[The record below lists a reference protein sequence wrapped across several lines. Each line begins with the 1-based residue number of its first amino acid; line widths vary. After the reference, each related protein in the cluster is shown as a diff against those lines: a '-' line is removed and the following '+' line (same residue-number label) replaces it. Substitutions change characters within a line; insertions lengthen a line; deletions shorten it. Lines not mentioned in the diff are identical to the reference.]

1 MLTLYQ
7 IQLIFTSKF
16 YVYSQYSQL
25 LFVVYFI
32 LNFSAEDAR
41 SILAI
46 PIIDGW
52 CCYLLLLFPKT
63 TNNLGLL
70 NTHTG

>member
-25 LFVVYFI
+25 LSVVYFI

-41 SILAI
+41 SILAT
-46 PIIDGW
+46 PTVNMW
-52 CCYLLLLFPKT
+52 LVLLF
-63 TNNLGLL
+63 GVVVS
-70 NTHTG
+70 